1 MNEKLDVGRV
11 LSQVFESYRAQAGL
25 LLPAAAVVFVVPA
38 LIGALI
44 LTGGASLAVLLLP
57 FLIFII
63 ASFWFQGMV
72 VEAVRDIR
80 DGRRDFS
87 LDGLFRSA
95 MPVIAPLIG
104 AGILAG
110 IGIAIGFFLLIVP
123 GLILLTIWALIA
135 PVIVIERAGVLDSF
149 ARSREL
155 VRGNG
160 WNVFGVIVVL
170 FILQAIVSS
179 IFQSIGRGISDNA
192 FSYGVANWIG
202 NVLVAPLS
210 ALAATIMY
218 FDLRGLRGDQTPGR

>member
-11 LSQVFESYRAQAGL
+11 LSQVVETYRAQAAL
-25 LLPAAAVVFVVPA
+25 LLPAAAVVFLIPA
-38 LIGALI
+38 IINGVI
-44 LTGGASLAVLLLP
+44 LSGEADPTFLLLS
-57 FLIFII
+57 FVIAII
-63 ASFWFQGMV
+63 ATFWYQGMV

-110 IGIAIGFFLLIVP
+110 IGVAIGFVLLIVP

-135 PVIVIERAGVLDSF
+135 PVIVIERAGVVDSF
-149 ARSREL
+149 SRSRDL

-170 FILQAIVSS
+170 LILQAILSS
-179 IFQSIGRGISDNA
+179 IFQTIGRGISDNA
-192 FSYGVANWIG
+192 FGYGVANWIG

-218 FDLRGLRGDQTPGR
+218 FELRGLRGDQAWGR